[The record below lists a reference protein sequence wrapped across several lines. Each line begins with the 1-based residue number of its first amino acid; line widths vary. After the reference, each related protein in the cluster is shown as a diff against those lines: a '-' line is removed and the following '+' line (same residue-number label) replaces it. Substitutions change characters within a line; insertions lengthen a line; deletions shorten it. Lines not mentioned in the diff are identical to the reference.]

1 MLLACCF
8 REPKKKK
15 PKKSKKCKTETLSD
29 SEDSY
34 VLSKSLI
41 SSPLLPS
48 TAKNSPNLPAGRQD
62 TSFPAERHASN
73 KIEQDKIQRKSAFSQ
88 RFSASTP
95 LSKVPQ
101 NRISSPTFQN
111 VSKISVEKELLQ
123 TQENSPKDVS
133 RMFASAEDL
142 DGSILSVSIVN
153 KTPVSSYPSL
163 ASSTSKPQSEDSI
176 TSTSTSI
183 NYPSS
188 SEKKSGGSDQS
199 TTLTPKRNS
208 TIENGNVTEGKN
220 LSCDKSFLP
229 KQVRNEEQVQQN
241 EEKEKLLCKIKE
253 EYEKEI
259 SELKIRNN
267 IEIENEKEMFLV
279 KLLQEK
285 EKHRKDLEI
294 AKNNA
299 KNSANETIS
308 QLNKQIVLERAKMFV
323 EHQENS
329 KNLEEEFRMKEDRL
343 NQSLALFEESLNLI
357 EKREQAWQD
366 ERADVLKEVQR
377 LKEEATR
384 MVKILA
390 MEYEEENLSEDK
402 KRSLSQEAYSLQLV
416 VEMRTGEVRNLR
428 EQLAKAKQELEQGE
442 LFREKLRK
450 ATARME
456 DLEEQIKIKNRMEKQ
471 LSVEK
476 QELEN
481 NVTNATI
488 SMDRMSKNVESLQW
502 RIRNNFDLPVN
513 NLRPAQEYQCQ
524 QRSSLPAFSAFKHQE
539 KSCTESTITRVQSTP
554 ETEKKIESTKKKSS
568 FFMVSN
574 EMIEAT
580 TTNTKVMDD
589 VEDQSVTSDFSP
601 CSDGF
606 LTSFTD
612 DERKMYEDPNFGQNE
627 INPECNEEEDQQD
640 VDLDSLDEGVGDI
653 SSEGENPE
661 SPSFQEN
668 NNILNNKNNRAEPED
683 MMSTINEEKVSDVST
698 TVESDQHTNL
708 HQISI
713 AIKSTVKERIPS
725 RFSFGK

>member
-34 VLSKSLI
+34 VLSKTLI

-48 TAKNSPNLPAGRQD
+48 TAKNSPNLPEGRQD

-73 KIEQDKIQRKSAFSQ
+73 RIEQDKIQRKSAFSQ

-95 LSKVPQ
+95 LSKLPQ

-123 TQENSPKDVS
+123 TKENSPKDVS

-153 KTPVSSYPSL
+153 KTPVSCYPSL
-163 ASSTSKPQSEDSI
+163 MSSTSKPQYEDSI

-188 SEKKSGGSDQS
+188 SEKKSGGYDQS

-229 KQVRNEEQVQQN
+229 KQVRNEEQIQQT

-259 SELKIRNN
+259 AELKSRNN
-267 IEIENEKEMFLV
+267 IEIEKEKEIFLV

-308 QLNKQIVLERAKMFV
+308 QLNKQIVLERAKMFA

-377 LKEEATR
+377 LKEEAIR

-428 EQLAKAKQELEQGE
+428 DQLARATQELEQAE
-442 LFREKLRK
+442 IVKKKLGKSTSRI
-450 ATARME
+450 E
-456 DLEEQIKIKNRMEKQ
+456 DLEEQIKIKNTLEKK

-476 QELEN
+476 NQLEMN
-481 NVTNATI
+481 I
-488 SMDRMSKNVESLQW
+488 SDTTKSAEKMSKDMESLQW
-502 RIRNNFDLPVN
+502 RIRNNFDLPVDK
-513 NLRPAQEYQCQ
+513 LTPLTSEQQKQDQ
-524 QRSSLPAFSAFKHQE
+524 QRTSLPAYFAAEQINDSDSITTSQQSNMMKDKKLESKKRKRLNFK
-539 KSCTESTITRVQSTP
+539 ESDEI
-554 ETEKKIESTKKKSS
+554 
-568 FFMVSN
+568 
-574 EMIEAT
+574 IEADII
-580 TTNTKVMDD
+580 NTKVKGN
-589 VEDQSVTSDFSP
+589 VEDRAVISDCSANNNQIMAENFNSAEPVDKDSP
-601 CSDGF
+601 KEYNDIEEVKF
-606 LTSFTD
+606 NDF
-612 DERKMYEDPNFGQNE
+612 NNE
-627 INPECNEEEDQQD
+627 
-640 VDLDSLDEGVGDI
+640 VDSLDEGVGDI
-653 SSEGENPE
+653 SSDCEHPDL
-661 SPSFQEN
+661 PSYDYIN
-668 NNILNNKNNRAEPED
+668 GITNNNKNSENSFITKSATD
-683 MMSTINEEKVSDVST
+683 DVSDLSLTLDSDLHSNMNRSNSST
-698 TVESDQHTNL
+698 S
-708 HQISI
+708 SP
-713 AIKSTVKERIPS
+713 VKERISS
-725 RFSFGK
+725 RFSFDKQQ

>member
-62 TSFPAERHASN
+62 TSFPVERHASHR
-73 KIEQDKIQRKSAFSQ
+73 IEQDKIQRKSAFSQ

-142 DGSILSVSIVN
+142 DGSHLSVTIVN

-163 ASSTSKPQSEDSI
+163 VSITSKPQSEDSI

-241 EEKEKLLCKIKE
+241 EEKENLLCKIKE

-259 SELKIRNN
+259 AELKIRNN
-267 IEIENEKEMFLV
+267 IEIENEKEIFLV

-308 QLNKQIVLERAKMFV
+308 QLNKQIVLERAKMFA

-402 KRSLSQEAYSLQLV
+402 KRSLSQEVYSLQLV

-428 EQLAKAKQELEQGE
+428 DQLARATQELEQAE
-442 LFREKLRK
+442 IVKKKLGKSTSRI
-450 ATARME
+450 E
-456 DLEEQIKIKNRMEKQ
+456 DLEEQIKIKNTLEKK

-476 QELEN
+476 SQLEMN
-481 NVTNATI
+481 I
-488 SMDRMSKNVESLQW
+488 SDTTKSAEKMSKDMESLQW
-502 RIRNNFDLPVN
+502 RIRNNFDLPFD
-513 NLRPAQEYQCQ
+513 NLTSLTSEQ
-524 QRSSLPAFSAFKHQE
+524 QSQDQQITSLPAYFAAQQINYRDSIATCPQGTPVKDKNFDLNRRKTLNFAE
-539 KSCTESTITRVQSTP
+539 SDEIIKSNI
-554 ETEKKIESTKKKSS
+554 
-568 FFMVSN
+568 SN
-574 EMIEAT
+574 
-580 TTNTKVMDD
+580 NKVMDNVD
-589 VEDQSVTSDFSP
+589 DKALPIDCSP
-601 CSDGF
+601 CLDDLCTSVPNDMQIMDGHKCGNSDKNDIEVID
-606 LTSFTD
+606 L
-612 DERKMYEDPNFGQNE
+612 DED
-627 INPECNEEEDQQD
+627 I
-640 VDLDSLDEGVGDI
+640 DSLDEGVGDI
-653 SSEGENPE
+653 SIDCENPD
-661 SPSFQEN
+661 SPSFDDID
-668 NNILNNKNNRAEPED
+668 NITKNSDEKLFMTRSA
-683 MMSTINEEKVSDVST
+683 INDEKVTLDSDLHINMNRSNSST
-698 TVESDQHTNL
+698 TSP
-708 HQISI
+708 
-713 AIKSTVKERIPS
+713 VKERIPS
-725 RFSFGK
+725 RFSFDKQH

>member
-15 PKKSKKCKTETLSD
+15 PKSKRSKKCKLETLSD

-62 TSFPAERHASN
+62 TSFPAERHASHR
-73 KIEQDKIQRKSAFSQ
+73 IEQDKIQQKSAFSQ

-95 LSKVPQ
+95 LSKVHQ

-111 VSKISVEKELLQ
+111 VSKISLEKELLQ

-163 ASSTSKPQSEDSI
+163 VSSTSKPQSEDSI
-176 TSTSTSI
+176 ASTSTSI

-199 TTLTPKRNS
+199 TTLNPKRNS

-241 EEKEKLLCKIKE
+241 EEKENMLCKVKE

-259 SELKIRNN
+259 AELKIRNN
-267 IEIENEKEMFLV
+267 IEIEKEKEMFLV

-294 AKNNA
+294 AENNA

-308 QLNKQIVLERAKMFV
+308 QLNKQIVLERAKMFA

-428 EQLAKAKQELEQGE
+428 EQLARATQELEQAE
-442 LFREKLRK
+442 IVKKKLGKSTSRI
-450 ATARME
+450 E
-456 DLEEQIKIKNRMEKQ
+456 DLEEQIKIKNTLEKK

-476 QELEN
+476 SQLEMN
-481 NVTNATI
+481 I
-488 SMDRMSKNVESLQW
+488 SDTTKSADKMSKDMESLQW
-502 RIRNNFDLPVN
+502 RIRNNFDLPFD
-513 NLRPAQEYQCQ
+513 NLTSLTSEQQSQDQ
-524 QRSSLPAFSAFKHQE
+524 QRTFLPAYFAAQQINDSDSITTSQQSNLIKDKKLESNKRKRLNFK
-539 KSCTESTITRVQSTP
+539 ESDEV
-554 ETEKKIESTKKKSS
+554 
-568 FFMVSN
+568 
-574 EMIEAT
+574 IEANIV
-580 TTNTKVMDD
+580 NTKVRGN
-589 VEDQSVTSDFSP
+589 VEDRAVTSDCSP
-601 CSDGF
+601 NN
-606 LTSFTD
+606 
-612 DERKMYEDPNFGQNE
+612 MQNM
-627 INPECNEEEDQQD
+627 
-640 VDLDSLDEGVGDI
+640 V
-653 SSEGENPE
+653 EN
-661 SPSFQEN
+661 
-668 NNILNNKNNRAEPED
+668 LNSA
-683 MMSTINEEKVSDVST
+683 
-698 TVESDQHTNL
+698 ESDDKD
-708 HQISI
+708 SP
-713 AIKSTVKERIPS
+713 KEYDEIEEIQ
-725 RFSFGK
+725 

>member
-1 MLLACCF
+1 MPRTKRF
-8 REPKKKK
+8 
-15 PKKSKKCKTETLSD
+15 

-62 TSFPAERHASN
+62 TSFPVERHASHR
-73 KIEQDKIQRKSAFSQ
+73 IEQDKIQRKSAFSQ

-142 DGSILSVSIVN
+142 DGSHLSVTIVN

-163 ASSTSKPQSEDSI
+163 VSITSKPQSEDSI

-188 SEKKSGGSDQS
+188 SEKKSGGYDQS

-241 EEKEKLLCKIKE
+241 EEKENLLCKIKE
-253 EYEKEI
+253 EYENEI
-259 SELKIRNN
+259 AELKIRNN
-267 IEIENEKEMFLV
+267 IEIENEKEIFLV

-308 QLNKQIVLERAKMFV
+308 QLNKQIVLERAKMFA

-390 MEYEEENLSEDK
+390 MEYEEENWSEDK
-402 KRSLSQEAYSLQLV
+402 KRSLSQEVYSLQLV
-416 VEMRTGEVRNLR
+416 VEMRTGEMRNLR
-428 EQLAKAKQELEQGE
+428 EQLIIGTQELEQAGIVK
-442 LFREKLRK
+442 EKLGK
-450 ATARME
+450 ATSRIE
-456 DLEEQIKIKNRMEKQ
+456 DLEEQIKIKNTLEKQ
-471 LSVEK
+471 LTVEK
-476 QELEN
+476 SHLEMN
-481 NVTNATI
+481 I
-488 SMDRMSKNVESLQW
+488 SNTTKTADKMSKDMESLQW
-502 RIRNNFDLPVN
+502 RIRNNFDLPFD
-513 NLRPAQEYQCQ
+513 NLTPLTSEQQSKDQ
-524 QRSSLPAFSAFKHQE
+524 QRTSLPAYFAAQQINDSDSLTTSQQSNLIQDKELESNKRKRLNFK
-539 KSCTESTITRVQSTP
+539 ESD
-554 ETEKKIESTKKKSS
+554 
-568 FFMVSN
+568 
-574 EMIEAT
+574 EMIEADII
-580 TTNTKVMDD
+580 NTKVKGN
-589 VEDQSVTSDFSP
+589 VEDRAVRSDCSPNNKQIMPENLNFSKA
-601 CSDGF
+601 DGKD
-606 LTSFTD
+606 SP
-612 DERKMYEDPNFGQNE
+612 EEYNE
-627 INPECNEEEDQQD
+627 IEESQFNDFNNE
-640 VDLDSLDEGVGDI
+640 VDSLDEGVGDI
-653 SSEGENPE
+653 SSDCEHSD
-661 SPSFQEN
+661 SPSFDYINGITN
-668 NNILNNKNNRAEPED
+668 NNNNSETPFITKSATNDER
-683 MMSTINEEKVSDVST
+683 VSDLSLTLDSDLHSNINRSYSST
-698 TVESDQHTNL
+698 TSP
-708 HQISI
+708 
-713 AIKSTVKERIPS
+713 VKERIPS
-725 RFSFGK
+725 RFSFNKQQ

>member
-34 VLSKSLI
+34 VLSKTLI

-48 TAKNSPNLPAGRQD
+48 TAKNSPNLPEGRQD

-73 KIEQDKIQRKSAFSQ
+73 RIEQDKIQRKSAFSQ

-95 LSKVPQ
+95 LSKLPQ

-123 TQENSPKDVS
+123 TKENSPKDVS

-153 KTPVSSYPSL
+153 KTPVSCYPSL
-163 ASSTSKPQSEDSI
+163 MSSTSKPQYEDSI

-188 SEKKSGGSDQS
+188 SEKKSGGYDQS

-241 EEKEKLLCKIKE
+241 EEKENLLCKIKE

-259 SELKIRNN
+259 AELKIRNN
-267 IEIENEKEMFLV
+267 IEIEKEKEIFLV

-308 QLNKQIVLERAKMFV
+308 QLNKQIVLERAKMFA

-377 LKEEATR
+377 LKEEAIR

-428 EQLAKAKQELEQGE
+428 DQLARATQELEQAE
-442 LFREKLRK
+442 IVKKKLGKSTSRI
-450 ATARME
+450 E
-456 DLEEQIKIKNRMEKQ
+456 DLEEQIKIKNTLEKK

-476 QELEN
+476 NQLEMN
-481 NVTNATI
+481 I
-488 SMDRMSKNVESLQW
+488 SDTTKSAEKMSKDMESLQW
-502 RIRNNFDLPVN
+502 RIRNNFDLPFD
-513 NLRPAQEYQCQ
+513 NLTSLTSEQQSQDQ
-524 QRSSLPAFSAFKHQE
+524 QRTSLPAYFAAQQINYRDSITTCPQRTPVKDKNFELNHRK
-539 KSCTESTITRVQSTP
+539 TLNFDESDEII
-554 ETEKKIESTKKKSS
+554 KANI
-568 FFMVSN
+568 SN
-574 EMIEAT
+574 
-580 TTNTKVMDD
+580 NKVMDNVD
-589 VEDQSVTSDFSP
+589 DKAVPSDCSP
-601 CSDGF
+601 CLDDLCTSVPNDMQIMDGHKCGNSDKNDIEVID
-606 LTSFTD
+606 L
-612 DERKMYEDPNFGQNE
+612 DED
-627 INPECNEEEDQQD
+627 I
-640 VDLDSLDEGVGDI
+640 DSLDEGVGDI
-653 SSEGENPE
+653 SIDCENPD
-661 SPSFQEN
+661 SPSFDDID
-668 NNILNNKNNRAEPED
+668 NITKNNDEKLFMTKSA
-683 MMSTINEEKVSDVST
+683 INDEKVTFDSDLHINMNRSNSST
-698 TVESDQHTNL
+698 TSPVM
-708 HQISI
+708 
-713 AIKSTVKERIPS
+713 ERIPS
-725 RFSFGK
+725 RFSFDKQQ